1 MVGDK
6 YGPLIVPE
14 KFDKDTYLSLIN
26 VAKDSG
32 ESTDMLE
39 QLYVINDNE
48 FVLQTNIK
56 WVVI

>member
-1 MVGDK
+1 M
-6 YGPLIVPE
+6 PE

>member
-1 MVGDK
+1 M
-6 YGPLIVPE
+6 PE

-39 QLYVINDNE
+39 QLYVMNDNE

>member
-1 MVGDK
+1 M
-6 YGPLIVPE
+6 PE

-39 QLYVINDNE
+39 QLYVMNDNE

-56 WVVI
+56 